1 MRSDFAA
8 LILTHGRPDRVHTY
22 YALRNAGY
30 TGRII
35 IVIDNEDKT
44 ANEYR
49 NRYGTD
55 VVVFDKAAIAQTF
68 DEGDNFQDR
77 RAIIYAR
84 NASFQI
90 AKDLGYRYFVQL
102 DEIMTQ
108 FFFGSIL
115 KSNVKWFDFNSYKHG
130 FIDPR
135 ALIPADYCELGQ
147 HKFMKNLQDY
157 PKSCS
162 DAIVDS
168 LTHHTNKHCL
178 FSALENYISSTHTT
192 LTT

>member
-1 MRSDFAA
+1 MQKNTSVAPYLTENNLEIFIQSNIITNYIRDKKLEGANTSKRYDFILRDERVIVEFDGSHHYTSSRVILGDKEKDDVAA
-8 LILTHGRPDRVHTY
+8 T
-22 YALRNAGY
+22 
-30 TGRII
+30 
-35 IVIDNEDKT
+35 
-44 ANEYR
+44 
-49 NRYGTD
+49 
-55 VVVFDKAAIAQTF
+55 
-68 DEGDNFQDR
+68 
-77 RAIIYAR
+77 
-84 NASFQI
+84 
-90 AKDLGYRYFVQL
+90 LGYNVIRIPYFVQL

-157 PKSCS
+157 PRSCS

-168 LTHHTNKHCL
+168 LTHHTNKHCM
-178 FSALENYISSTHTT
+178 FSALEKYISSTHPTSAA
-192 LTT
+192 